1 MKDIGVTIDA
11 GLESDPHKDAHH
23 YDGLL
28 SAVDGV
34 VVDHA
39 DNGHAEVAA
48 NAEGDAKTK
57 TGEDSDNVAARQP
70 EACAVHDG
78 QLFLIHHLRPS
89 LRRQLNSLAIF
100 LALLEDPGGRMRA
113 HVDVPL

>member
-1 MKDIGVTIDA
+1 MKDIGITIDA
-11 GLESDPHKDAHH
+11 GLESDSHKVAHH

-28 SAVDGV
+28 SVVDGV

-57 TGEDSDNVAARQP
+57 TREDSDDVATRQP
-70 EACAVHDG
+70 KACAVHDG
-78 QLFLIHHLRPS
+78 QLFLLHHLRPS

-100 LALLEDPGGRMRA
+100 LALLEDPGGRMRTR
-113 HVDVPL
+113 VEVPL